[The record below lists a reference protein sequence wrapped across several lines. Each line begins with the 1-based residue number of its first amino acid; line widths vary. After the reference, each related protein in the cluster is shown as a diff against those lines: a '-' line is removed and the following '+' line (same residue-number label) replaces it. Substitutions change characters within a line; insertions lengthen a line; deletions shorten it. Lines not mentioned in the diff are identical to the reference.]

1 VGVPRLRQ
9 GQNAVST
16 YIPVARIADMLL
28 NPGAPYDYNGE
39 RLTYPD
45 IRLVYWVGG
54 NPFHHHQDLARLR
67 EAFTRPETVVV
78 HEPFWT
84 ATARHADIVLPATM
98 SIERDDFGSGQND
111 RMFFP
116 MPALTRPHG
125 AAKDDYAIFSDLAD
139 RLGVGKDF
147 TEGRTAMEW
156 LRHLYDE
163 WRDSL
168 ASRHRDWPVPGF
180 DEFWASDGL
189 ELPVADE
196 AQVAFADY
204 RGDPEG
210 HPLSTPTGK
219 IEIFSSTIDGYGY
232 PDCPGHP
239 VWLEPDEWLGSARAE
254 RFGLQLVANQPKARL
269 HSQLDVGAHSQSVK
283 IAGREAVRMHPSDA
297 AARGLRGGDLVRIFN
312 DRGACLAGLAVDDAV
327 RPGVAQLSTGAWYD
341 PDPADPG
348 FCRHGNPN
356 VLTADLP
363 SSTLS
368 QGCTGQLALVEIEAY
383 RGVPPE
389 LTINRPPETV

>member
-1 VGVPRLRQ
+1 
-9 GQNAVST
+9 
-16 YIPVARIADMLL
+16 MLL
-28 NPGAPYDYNGE
+28 NPGASYDYNGE
-39 RLTYPD
+39 RLTYPA
-45 IRLVYWVGG
+45 IRLVYWAGG

-78 HEPFWT
+78 HDPFWT

-125 AAKDDYAIFSDLAD
+125 EARDDYAILADLAD
-139 RLGVGKDF
+139 RLGAGKDF
-147 TEGRTAMEW
+147 TEGRTVTEW

-168 ASRHRDWPVPGF
+168 ASRHRGWPVPGF
-180 DEFWASDGL
+180 DEFWAGDGL

-196 AQVAFADY
+196 AQVAFADF
-204 RGDPEG
+204 RADPER

-219 IEIFSSTIDGYGY
+219 IEIFSATIDSYGY

-239 VWLEPDEWLGSARAE
+239 VWLEPDEWLGSAGAG

-269 HSQLDVGAHSQSVK
+269 HSQLDIGAHSQSAKV
-283 IAGREAVRMHPSDA
+283 AGREAVRMNPSDA
-297 AARGLRGGDLVRIFN
+297 TARGLHDGDLVRIFN
-312 DRGACLAGLAVDDAV
+312 DRGACLAGLAIDDAV

-341 PDPADPG
+341 PDPADPR

-368 QGCTGQLALVEIEAY
+368 QGCTGQLALVEVEAY
-383 RGVPPE
+383 RDAPPE
-389 LTINRPPETV
+389 LSISRPPETV